1 MNFAERAK
9 ELVSKMT
16 LEERMAQLCNKA
28 PAIERL
34 GVPSY
39 DWWNEALHGVAR
51 AGTATVF
58 PQAIAMASSFNDDLL
73 EQVGDVIS
81 DEARAK
87 YNVYKKFGGTEIYQG
102 LTECA
107 PNINIFRD
115 PRWGRGQETFGED
128 PYLTGR
134 MGAAYVRGMQGNGKS
149 KYRKVDTTLKH
160 FAVHKNVHREIFS

>member
-58 PQAIAMASSFNDDLL
+58 SEAIALACSFNDDLL
-73 EQVGDVIS
+73 EQGGDVIS
-81 DEARAK
+81 GEARAK
-87 YNVYKKFGGTEIYQG
+87 DNAYKTESESLSISQ
-102 LTECA
+102 A
-107 PNINIFRD
+107 FI
-115 PRWGRGQETFGED
+115 
-128 PYLTGR
+128 
-134 MGAAYVRGMQGNGKS
+134 KS
-149 KYRKVDTTLKH
+149 PKL
-160 FAVHKNVHREIFS
+160 